1 MKKAL
6 LALLTLCS
14 IHLQAQVVTAI
25 TPNQARQGQKL
36 STSITSTGLFLT
48 GSSPQGNI
56 HDILIRNIN
65 DSVYAT
71 ADSTLVTNTN
81 LVTTFWNIPTT
92 LTTGIYDLVVRIY
105 NSISHTVS
113 DYLLST
119 SVTINQAVLVW
130 PGDANNDLSVNNVDL
145 LSIGLG
151 YGSTGPARSGASIL
165 WNGQAASDWLQSFT
179 NYTPGLNYKYAD
191 CNGDG
196 IINANDT
203 TAILQNYS
211 LTHPKTGSDSVVW
224 RSGAPEIRA
233 AFSKD
238 SLHAGDTLSVT
249 FTLGNSLT
257 SVPNIYGIAFTYNY
271 DAAYYDST
279 YTTSQFPNSWF
290 GNNTNKISIAHT
302 AHTAGKL
309 SVALTRINQTN
320 QSGNGPI
327 GTAYFKITTDNISGL
342 TAGTYPTAG
351 YISDVTAIDVTGTS
365 IPLNAVGD
373 TAAVK
378 YIPTGLKEVT
388 TTLVK
393 IMPIPAADL
402 AMISCEDPITEIRVV
417 SADGKE
423 IYHRRETN
431 SKILSLDIS
440 TYGNG
445 LYLVQVKTT
454 AGTGIAKLLV
464 NK

>member
-1 MKKAL
+1 MRGSL
-6 LALLTLCS
+6 LALLVLCS
-14 IHLQAQVVTAI
+14 IYLHAQTVTAI
-25 TPNQARQGQKL
+25 TPNQARQGQRL
-36 STSITSTGLFLT
+36 STSITSTSLFLT

-56 HDILIRNIN
+56 HEILIRNIN
-65 DSVYAT
+65 DSLYAT
-71 ADSTLVTNTN
+71 ADSTVVTNAN
-81 LVTTFWNIPTT
+81 LATTFWSVPTN

-130 PGDANNDLSVNNVDL
+130 PGDANNDLSVNNADL

-151 YGSTGPARSGASIL
+151 YGSTGPARSGGSIL

-211 LTHPKTGSDSVVW
+211 LTHPKTGLDSVVW

-233 AFSKD
+233 TFSKD

-249 FTLGNSLT
+249 FTLGNALT
-257 SVPNIYGIAFTYNY
+257 SVSNIYGIAFTYNY

-279 YTTSQFPNSWF
+279 YTSSQFPNSWF

-302 AHTAGKL
+302 AHAAGKL

-423 IYHRRETN
+423 IFHRREAN

-454 AGTGIAKLLV
+454 AGTGTAKLLV